1 MSTPQD
7 RVAVACP
14 SCSPEE
20 PTVHEVLKPGGHAT
34 VRCTECSH
42 VHKVRIEEEREVQ
55 RDVIVSQDRESFKTT
70 VDAPAEET
78 IAVGEE
84 FIVDTEEAI
93 MLVRITGI
101 EVGPEQRTESAE
113 VEDVTTIWTRAVDNV
128 SVNVTVNPKDG
139 KHDKTRSFKVHVPGD
154 YEFVVGETEEFGDE
168 KFTVKA
174 LHVREDAPEYRHGKL
189 DHDGDMVY
197 AKDLN
202 RLYGRDETS
211 TAWSAW

>member
-14 SCSPEE
+14 SCSPADAA
-20 PTVHEVLKPGGHAT
+20 VHEVLKPGGHAT
-34 VRCTECSH
+34 VRCTECGH
-42 VHKVRIEEEREVQ
+42 VHKVQIEREREVQ
-55 RDVIVSQDRESFKTT
+55 RDVVISQEGESFKTT

-93 MLVRITGI
+93 MLVRITGL
-101 EVGPEQRTESAE
+101 EVGPERRAESAT
-113 VEDVTTIWTRAVDNV
+113 VEDVRTIWTRAVDNV

-139 KHDKTRSFKVHVPGD
+139 KHDQTRSFKINVPGD
-154 YEFVVGETEEFGDE
+154 YEFVVGETEKFGDE
-168 KFTVKA
+168 KFSIKA
-174 LHVREDAPEYRHGKL
+174 LHVRRDAPEYRHGKL

>member
-20 PTVHEVLKPGGHAT
+20 PTVHEVLKPGGQAT

-55 RDVIVSQDRESFKTT
+55 RDVIVSQDQESFKTT

-113 VEDVTTIWTRAVDNV
+113 VEDATTIWTRAVDNV